1 MREMTAQGIIQF
13 KSGSK
18 ERGNIW
24 QTITK
29 NPNYHKNFFN
39 SVTSRG
45 VRDRFTIILKL
56 QKDQNLT
63 SVRMTRSRKE
73 RNEELTET
81 PWHS

>member
-29 NPNYHKNFFN
+29 NPNYHKI
-39 SVTSRG
+39 SL
-45 VRDRFTIILKL
+45 ILSL
-56 QKDQNLT
+56 REVL
-63 SVRMTRSRKE
+63 
-73 RNEELTET
+73 ET
-81 PWHS
+81 DLLSF

>member
-45 VRDRFTIILKL
+45 L
-56 QKDQNLT
+56 
-63 SVRMTRSRKE
+63 
-73 RNEELTET
+73 ET
-81 PWHS
+81 DLLSF